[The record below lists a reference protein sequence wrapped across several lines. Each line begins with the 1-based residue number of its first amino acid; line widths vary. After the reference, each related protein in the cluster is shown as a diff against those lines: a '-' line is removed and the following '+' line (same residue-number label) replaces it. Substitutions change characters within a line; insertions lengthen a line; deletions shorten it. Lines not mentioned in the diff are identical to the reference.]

1 MSEYSVTPI
10 IWQTEDEQ
18 VLRLYKDVERRLRFR
33 QFQVET
39 GLDYNVYGNSFTS
52 VLFGLE
58 KYLGCRKCD
67 MQFRAR
73 TNRSLYKW
81 RSGRFHLRCT
91 SCRYVGPAKQHD
103 YYPRSVRRIRIVRWN
118 PENIDIKHNDVT
130 GANRYYYRLPR
141 RIRND
146 IKLGDRET
154 IETLP
159 APFLEAARRGKALL
173 FKDGSIFHLKR
184 PTVATKDMGWGS
196 PLIYPLLK
204 DAFYLQVLKKAQEAL
219 MMEHTVPL
227 RMIFPGPSTGGN
239 DKPYSAYNLGAWKS
253 KIDAE
258 INVWRRD
265 PNYIP
270 ILPVNMG
277 YQQLGGTAKALILHH
292 EFRLFA
298 EQMLSGMGIPPEFVM
313 GGLQWSASNT
323 ALRGLE
329 NTFLGYNEDR
339 YGLMDWVVEKLSSH
353 MQWPKVPFAFG
364 KFKMADDLQ
373 RSMFLFQL
381 NQAQK
386 ISDRRLLEDIGEDFD
401 LENKR
406 MGEELNKQIDT
417 QRKMQLAAADVQG
430 AAQLRTGRYQA
441 KVQELQMA
449 AQMRAQMEAQMAQ
462 QQGAGGAPGQE
473 QQPQQGQEAQ
483 PQQGQ
488 EQGQEQPAGA
498 SEGSVNAENA
508 QAPNESAVPTAMA
521 GMESPINA
529 GQQGGFDL
537 TYVAQRAASYLRQVK
552 EEGGEQAMYQEM
564 QRMQMENPNLYRLVV
579 QLMNDQGANTDPMN
593 AIQMPQPS
601 QRAQRRDPA
610 RQT

>member
-1 MSEYSVTPI
+1 MGTHFLSGAQQNRYNQRPSTNFLGSRGFGIRYPSPFFDVAQQFLPENVHQLQIWCRFYFLTNPVVNVGCRKMSEYSVTPI

-196 PLIYPLLK
+196 PLIYPLL
-204 DAFYLQVLKKAQEAL
+204 
-219 MMEHTVPL
+219 
-227 RMIFPGPSTGGN
+227 
-239 DKPYSAYNLGAWKS
+239 
-253 KIDAE
+253 
-258 INVWRRD
+258 
-265 PNYIP
+265 
-270 ILPVNMG
+270 
-277 YQQLGGTAKALILHH
+277 
-292 EFRLFA
+292 
-298 EQMLSGMGIPPEFVM
+298 
-313 GGLQWSASNT
+313 
-323 ALRGLE
+323 
-329 NTFLGYNEDR
+329 
-339 YGLMDWVVEKLSSH
+339 
-353 MQWPKVPFAFG
+353 
-364 KFKMADDLQ
+364 
-373 RSMFLFQL
+373 
-381 NQAQK
+381 
-386 ISDRRLLEDIGEDFD
+386 
-401 LENKR
+401 
-406 MGEELNKQIDT
+406 
-417 QRKMQLAAADVQG
+417 
-430 AAQLRTGRYQA
+430 
-441 KVQELQMA
+441 
-449 AQMRAQMEAQMAQ
+449 
-462 QQGAGGAPGQE
+462 
-473 QQPQQGQEAQ
+473 
-483 PQQGQ
+483 
-488 EQGQEQPAGA
+488 
-498 SEGSVNAENA
+498 
-508 QAPNESAVPTAMA
+508 
-521 GMESPINA
+521 
-529 GQQGGFDL
+529 
-537 TYVAQRAASYLRQVK
+537 
-552 EEGGEQAMYQEM
+552 
-564 QRMQMENPNLYRLVV
+564 
-579 QLMNDQGANTDPMN
+579 
-593 AIQMPQPS
+593 
-601 QRAQRRDPA
+601 
-610 RQT
+610 